1 MPLEGFIPL
10 YLLQIRFVHGPLSNL
25 TSKLHLPRIRSLP
38 AARLASPPVVLA
50 PPFTSATTVSG
61 QPAPGA
67 RMVND
72 VPAPATRAL
81 PREVCDS
88 RLRTMPL
95 RAWAEA
101 AALLFRRTLQAVCV
115 LCVKKR
121 CWIS

>member
-25 TSKLHLPRIRSLP
+25 TSKLPLPRIHSLP
-38 AARLASPPVVLA
+38 AARLASPPVVVA
-50 PPFTSATTVSG
+50 PPLTSATTVSG
-61 QPAPGA
+61 QAAPGA
-67 RMVND
+67 RRVND
-72 VPAPATRAL
+72 AAAPATTAL

-101 AALLFRRTLQAVCV
+101 AALLARRTLRAVCV

>member
-10 YLLQIRFVHGPLSNL
+10 YLLQIRSVHGPLSNL
-25 TSKLHLPRIRSLP
+25 TSKLPLPRIHSLP
-38 AARLASPPVVLA
+38 AARLASPPVVVA
-50 PPFTSATTVSG
+50 PPLTSATTVSG
-61 QPAPGA
+61 QA
-67 RMVND
+67 RRVNAAA
-72 VPAPATRAL
+72 APAATAL

-101 AALLFRRTLQAVCV
+101 AALLARRTLRAVCV
-115 LCVKKR
+115 LCVTKR